1 MPLPASAYSSLAAC
15 RDVLKKSDA
24 LEYHSDG
31 YNIISVKLFALR
43 KALHSYIYLVTKEL
57 CPWSS
62 VNLLMTTE
70 MDII

>member
-15 RDVLKKSDA
+15 RGVLKKSDA
-24 LEYHSDG
+24 LEFHSDR

-43 KALHSYIYLVTKEL
+43 KALHSYLFGHRGTLFLVLSK
-57 CPWSS
+57 P
-62 VNLLMTTE
+62 LMTTE